1 MKGRV
6 LGILVLIAWGIVKMP
21 VEGRLEKRMESARLG
36 GFRPSANLRQQ
47 AGQAGFIAALGGL
60 RAAVADMLWIRANVA
75 WQDVQYGR
83 MKLLFDTCTAMQPR
97 RVSFWDLSAWHM
109 AWNGAAHVDQETTDA
124 DQRLATFLEFFKT
137 GRGILTPVLFWGMN
151 AWPAAWTAA
160 ARFENRL
167 ADAAEHRPK
176 VDQFF
181 KLGEDYLL
189 RGIENN
195 PDSWELYDRLGYL
208 YRDKFKDMEKASL
221 AYEQATQRPGHL
233 EYTRRFAAYYLA
245 EVPGR
250 EREAYAR
257 LLALFRESEHEWLPT
272 LFRQIQKLEVRLG
285 IPDGQRIWHDVVRF
299 AATPG
304 NETSA
309 YTALR
314 DLIQTGASDPAV
326 LDAAQTLEQKMD
338 IPAERR
344 VKLPEQDQRP

>member
-6 LGILVLIAWGIVKMP
+6 LGILVLLAWGIAKLP
-21 VEGRLEKRMESARLG
+21 VEARLELRMQDARLG
-36 GFRPSANLRQQ
+36 GFQPSANLRQQ

-60 RAAVADMLWIRANVA
+60 RAAVADLLWIRANVA

-109 AWNGAAHVDQETTDA
+109 AWNGAAHIELHEPD
-124 DQRLATFLEFFKT
+124 
-137 GRGILTPVLFWGMN
+137 PV
-151 AWPAAWTAA
+151 
-160 ARFENRL
+160 ARKAQMRE
-167 ADAAEHRPK
+167 
-176 VDQFF
+176 FF

-208 YRDKFKDMEKASL
+208 YRDKFKDMKKASE
-221 AYEQATQRPGHL
+221 AYDEATKRPGHL

-250 EREAYAR
+250 EQEAYGK
-257 LLALFRESEHEWLPT
+257 LIALFREGEHEWLLT
-272 LFRQIQKLEVRLG
+272 LFRQIQKLETKLA
-285 IPDGQRIWHDVVRF
+285 IPDGQRIYHDVVKL
-299 AATPG
+299 ATTPG
-304 NETSA
+304 KEQSA

-314 DLIQTGASDPAV
+314 DLIQTGAREPAV
-326 LDAAQTLEQKMD
+326 LDAARSLEQKMD

-344 VKLPEQDQRP
+344 VKLPPHAMRP